1 MSFIWLIG
9 HNVWSKKVRS
19 MLTAVAVAIGVL
31 TVVVL
36 GIVTDSIR
44 TTAAGVLKVG
54 AADFTVAQKGVN
66 DILESALT
74 EQQLEKVQA
83 EPGVKSAIGVLLDTE
98 SLDADHPLLVEVGIR
113 PEDLDPFG
121 VRMASGRPFTADATD
136 EVIVGIRLAQDLGL
150 SVGDT
155 LDVGEGTQK
164 VVGIFNT
171 GNVFGDSAVMFPLVP
186 FQAYERQPGGL
197 SLLFVK
203 VDKPA
208 GADQAQR
215 RAAVRKVEHAVEAS
229 SPLLVGIK
237 NLFEFGRAD
246 RSYQLI
252 TGADRAATIIAIA
265 VGAIIVMNAMLLSLV
280 ERYRE
285 FGVLRAVGWSRRRL
299 ISLVIG
305 EAMVIGFIGACIGVG
320 GAFLAVQILAD
331 LPDLAGILKP
341 TFEAWVFG
349 RALVTATAVTVLG
362 ALYPALRAARL
373 SPQEAM
379 RRE

>member
-1 MSFIWLIG
+1 VSFIWLIG

-19 MLTAVAVAIGVL
+19 MLTALAVAIGVL

-44 TTAAGVLKVG
+44 TTAAGVLQVG
-54 AADFTVAQKGVN
+54 AADFTISQKGVN

-74 EQQLEKVQA
+74 ESQLDKVRSQQ
-83 EPGVKSAIGVLLDTE
+83 GVASAIGVLLDTE
-98 SLDADHPLLVEVGIR
+98 ALDKDHPLVVEVGIR
-113 PEDLDPFG
+113 PEDLKPFG
-121 VRMASGRPFTADATD
+121 VRIADGRPLRADAED
-136 EVIVGIRLAQDLGL
+136 EVMVGIRLAQDLGL
-150 SVGDT
+150 KVGDT
-155 LDVGEGTQK
+155 LRIGGGDK
-164 VVGIFNT
+164 HVVGVFNT
-171 GNVFGDSAVMFPLVP
+171 GNTFGDSAVMFPLVP

-203 VDKPA
+203 VDK
-208 GADQAQR
+208 GAKVV
-215 RAAVRKVEHAVEAS
+215 AVQKEVEAS

-237 NLFEFGRAD
+237 NLLEFGRAD

-252 TGADRAATIIAIA
+252 SGADRAATIIAIV

-299 ISLVIG
+299 ITLVFG
-305 EAMVIGFIGACIGVG
+305 EAMVIAFIRACVGVG
-320 GAFLAVQILAD
+320 VAFVAIRVLAE

-349 RALVTATAVTVLG
+349 RALLTAAAVTALG